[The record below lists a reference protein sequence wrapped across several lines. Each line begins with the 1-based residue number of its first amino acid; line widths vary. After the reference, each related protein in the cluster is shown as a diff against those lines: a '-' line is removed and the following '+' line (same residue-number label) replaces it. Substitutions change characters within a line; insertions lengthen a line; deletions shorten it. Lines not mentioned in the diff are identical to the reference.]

1 MSTLLLRNAR
11 VLVTM
16 DDSRR
21 EIAGGGIFARDGF
34 IEQVG
39 ENDDLPQQADETIDL
54 SGHIVLP
61 GFVNAHHHLNQSLD
75 RAYPASQNGVL
86 VEWLK
91 GLYPRWER
99 QQPEDVARATEL
111 GLAEIA
117 LSGATTV
124 ADHQYL
130 WPRGVTADAQFE
142 AASKIG
148 VRFHLG
154 RGSQNIGQPHGGF
167 APQALLED
175 EDGILTSTSETITR
189 HHDHTPGSF
198 RQVFI
203 APSSLRTA
211 TPDLMRKSAEL
222 AAKHDVRF
230 HFHLGET
237 KAEIDFV
244 LTKFGKR
251 PTQLAEE
258 LGCLTNRT
266 WVAHGVHFDDDDV
279 RTLARCEC
287 GICHCPH
294 SNMRLNSGIAP
305 VSRYLKNAVNVG
317 LGVDGSASNDSSNLL
332 AEVRAALLLSRVV
345 APTEADFLSARTVLE
360 MATRNGARLLGRTD
374 IGCLAP
380 GFAADF
386 IAFDSNRLELAGSE
400 DPVAAIAFCALTR
413 VDHSWVHGR
422 RLVEHGTL
430 TGYDLGGL
438 LERIRNRTMQTGRS
452 NQN

>member
-1 MSTLLLRNAR
+1 MSTLLIRNAR

-16 DDSRR
+16 DEARR

-34 IEQVG
+34 IEQIAG
-39 ENDDLPQQADETIDL
+39 NDDLPKQADEIVDL
-54 SGHIVLP
+54 LGHVVLP

-75 RAYPASQNGVL
+75 RACPPTQNGAL
-86 VEWLK
+86 VKWLK
-91 GLYPRWER
+91 GLYPHWER
-99 QQPEDVARATEL
+99 QEPEDVAQATEL

-130 WPRGVTADAQFE
+130 WPRGVTADAQFD

-167 APQALLED
+167 APPALLED
-175 EDGILTSTSETITR
+175 DDNILASTSKTIAR
-189 HHDHTPGSF
+189 HHDPTPGSF

-244 LTKFGKR
+244 LTKYGKR

-279 RTLARCEC
+279 RILARCRC

-305 VSRYLKNAVNVG
+305 VSRYLRNAVNVG

-332 AEVRAALLLSRVV
+332 VEVRAALLLSRVV

-360 MATRNGARLLGRTD
+360 MATRNSARLLGRTD

-400 DPVAAIAFCALTR
+400 DPVAAIAFCAMTR

-422 RLVEHGTL
+422 RLVERGTL
-430 TGYDLGGL
+430 TSYDLGGL
-438 LERIRNRTMQTGRS
+438 LERIRNRAMQSGRP
-452 NQN
+452 N